1 MSIKVFEKEV
11 RMLSTIKQD
20 CPVSGIGVRAH
31 LVRTAALLVS
41 MATFS
46 CLASDPILIETS
58 DFRLTVGTNAVVKSI
73 VVKATGVE
81 AVDASMD
88 VPLCA
93 AVQDRPFNNEIKLIQ
108 PNKRT
113 VYPATGLRWDGDRL
127 VASFEHRQY
136 EAVLA
141 VRKGAGYVAVELE
154 DFRCDR
160 KSTYDYLRMDI
171 PPVASFKVLQIP
183 VRNRKNF
190 GDWLNAVWDETAA
203 VAVVG
208 TSPYPDIDHEKR
220 GESKILFG
228 EVFSGRKLRG
238 AGAALIAA
246 PGREAFLDAMDALE
260 RDYGLP
266 RGVQSRRSQYLEEFI
281 FHLSAGF
288 SPKTLD
294 ETIAY
299 AQKGG
304 FRLVTFGMSHVTDEI
319 GSWGRFGDYDL
330 RKDFYPN
337 GTNDLRKVL
346 DRFHEAGIKVGLH
359 TLHSHIGL
367 KSRYV
372 TPVADMRLNKTRR
385 FTLAEALP
393 SGTNDIASLAVL
405 EPTADTVMYEPCRVL
420 QFGGELL
427 SYKSYTTEPPYRFLG
442 VKRGAWNTT
451 PTAHPRG
458 EIGGI
463 LDISEFGTPMSCY
476 LDQNTDLQD
485 EVAAKIATYYNC
497 GFDYIYLDGSEGVNR
512 PFNYHVANGQYRL
525 WKHLRPEPLFGEGA
539 AKTHFGWHMLAGAN
553 AFDCFSP
560 KIFKEKLRE
569 FPFKQAPFT
578 WQDMS
583 RVDFG
588 WWGFWAP
595 GSKDW
600 WKETVGVQA
609 DMWEYGAS
617 VATAWKCAG
626 SILMPLN
633 ELEKHKRVNDI
644 LETMR
649 RWAEVRRAGG
659 VKESWREE
667 LKRDYMQEHHLIKLA
682 DGSYDLV
689 RYWQV
694 TAGVGEDA
702 GLPVRSFVFERD
714 GYTWIVYW
722 HAFAEGKMRLGLA
735 ADKVAVFDEFAG
747 TPVPIRA
754 VDGGVVI
761 PADNRKYLRV
771 ALPRKTVVDAM
782 QSATMQ

>member
-58 DFRLTVGTNAVVKSI
+58 DFRLTVGTNAVVKSL

-81 AVDASMD
+81 TVDASMD

-113 VYPATGLRWDGDRL
+113 VYPATGLRWEGDRL

-171 PPVASFKVLQIP
+171 PPVASFKVLQVP

-228 EVFSGRKLRG
+228 EIFSGRKLRG

-266 RGVQSRRSQYLEEFI
+266 RGVQSRRSPYLEEFI

-372 TPVADMRLNKTRR
+372 TPVADIRLNKTRR

-393 SGTNDIASLAVL
+393 SGTNDIASVAVL

-722 HAFAEGKMRLGLA
+722 HAFAEGKVRLGLA

-771 ALPRKTVVDAM
+771 ALPRKAVVDAM

>member
-58 DFRLTVGTNAVVKSI
+58 DFRLTVGTNAVVKSL

-81 AVDASMD
+81 TVDASMD

-113 VYPATGLRWDGDRL
+113 VYPATGLRWEGDRL

-171 PPVASFKVLQIP
+171 PPVASFKVLQVP

-228 EVFSGRKLRG
+228 EIFSGRKLRG

-266 RGVQSRRSQYLEEFI
+266 RGVQSRRSPYLEEFI

-722 HAFAEGKMRLGLA
+722 HAFAEGKVRLGLA

-771 ALPRKTVVDAM
+771 ALPRKAVVDAM

>member
-1 MSIKVFEKEV
+1 MSIKAFEKEI
-11 RMLSTIKQD
+11 RMVSTIKQD
-20 CPVSGIGVRAH
+20 CPLPRAH
-31 LVRTAALLVS
+31 WVRTAALLVS
-41 MATFS
+41 MATCS

-58 DFRLTVGTNAVVKSI
+58 DFRLTVGTNAVVKSL
-73 VVKATGVE
+73 VVKATGE
-81 AVDASMD
+81 ETVDASMD

-127 VASFEHRQY
+127 VASFDHRQY

-220 GESKILFG
+220 GGSKILFG
-228 EVFSGRKLRG
+228 EIFSGRKLRG

-266 RGVQSRRSQYLEEFI
+266 RGVQSRRSPYLEEFI
-281 FHLSAGF
+281 FHLSVGF

-299 AQKGG
+299 AKKGG

-346 DRFHEAGIKVGLH
+346 DRFHAAGIKVGLH

-372 TPVADMRLNKTRR
+372 TPVADIRLNKTRR

-393 SGTNDIASLAVL
+393 SGTNDIASVAVL

-427 SYKSYTTEPPYRFLG
+427 SYESYTTEPPYRFLG

-747 TPVPIRA
+747 NPVPICA

-761 PADNRKYLRV
+761 PADSRKYLRV

>member
-1 MSIKVFEKEV
+1 MSIKAFKKEI
-11 RMLSTIKQD
+11 RMVSTIKQD
-20 CPVSGIGVRAH
+20 SPLPRAH
-31 LVRTAALLVS
+31 WVRTAALLVS

-73 VVKATGVE
+73 VVKATGE
-81 AVDASMD
+81 ETVDASMD

-127 VASFEHRQY
+127 VASFDHRQY

-171 PPVASFKVLQIP
+171 PPIASFKVLQIP

-220 GESKILFG
+220 GGSKILFG
-228 EVFSGRKLRG
+228 EIFSGRKLRG

-266 RGVQSRRSQYLEEFI
+266 RGVQSRRSPYLEEFI

-299 AQKGG
+299 AKKGG
-304 FRLVTFGMSHVTDEI
+304 FRLVTFGMGHVTDEI

-372 TPVADMRLNKTRR
+372 TPVADIRLNKTRR

-393 SGTNDIASLAVL
+393 YGTNDIASVAVL
-405 EPTADTVMYEPCRVL
+405 EPTVDTVMYEPCRVL

-427 SYKSYTTEPPYRFLG
+427 SYESYTTEPPYRFLG

-747 TPVPIRA
+747 SPVPIRA

-771 ALPRKTVVDAM
+771 ALPRKAVVDAM

>member
-58 DFRLTVGTNAVVKSI
+58 DFRLTVGTNAVVKSL

-81 AVDASMD
+81 TVDASMD

-228 EVFSGRKLRG
+228 EIFSGRKLRG

-266 RGVQSRRSQYLEEFI
+266 RGVQSRRSPYLEEFI

-393 SGTNDIASLAVL
+393 SGTNDIASVAVL

-722 HAFAEGKMRLGLA
+722 HAFAEGKMRLCLA

-771 ALPRKTVVDAM
+771 ALPRKAVVDAM

>member
-1 MSIKVFEKEV
+1 MRIRKSEHPTLKLPALAAVV
-11 RMLSTIKQD
+11 SLSA
-20 CPVSGIGVRAH
+20 VS
-31 LVRTAALLVS
+31 AAPLP
-41 MATFS
+41 MAEGPG
-46 CLASDPILIETS
+46 LEASAAPANDVVIETS
-58 DFRLTVGTNAVVKSI
+58 DFRLTVGTNAIVKSLL
-73 VVKATGVE
+73 VKATGVE
-81 AVDASMD
+81 TAASALE

-113 VYPATGLRWDGDRL
+113 TYPATGLRWDGDRL
-127 VASFEHRQY
+127 IASFDHRQY
-136 EAVLA
+136 EAVIA
-141 VRKGAGYVAVELE
+141 VRKGDGYAAIELE

-160 KSTYDYLRMDI
+160 KSTYDYLKMDI
-171 PPVASFKVLQIP
+171 PPVASFRILQIP
-183 VRNRKNF
+183 VRSRKNF
-190 GDWLNAVWDETAA
+190 GDWLNAVWDEMAA

-208 TSPYPDIDHEKR
+208 TSPYPDIDHERR
-220 GESKILFG
+220 GGDKILFG
-228 EVFSGRKLRG
+228 ELFSGRKLRG

-266 RGVQSRRSQYLEEFI
+266 RGVQSRRSPYLEEFI
-281 FHLSAGF
+281 FHLSSGF

-294 ETIAY
+294 ETIGY
-299 AQKGG
+299 AKKGG

-319 GSWGRFGDYDL
+319 GSWGRYGDYDL
-330 RKDFYPN
+330 RKDFYPD
-337 GTNDLRKVL
+337 GTNDLRQVL
-346 DRFHEAGIKVGLH
+346 DRFHAAGIKVGLH

-372 TPVADMRLNKTRR
+372 TPVADIRLNKTRH

-393 SGTNDIASLAVL
+393 AGTNEVASLAVL

-420 QFGGELL
+420 QFGGELM
-427 SYKSYTTEPPYRFLG
+427 SYESYTSEPPYRFLG
-442 VKRGAWNTT
+442 VRRGAWNTT
-451 PTAHPRG
+451 PADHPRG

-463 LDISEFGTPMSCY
+463 LDISEFGSPMSCY

-485 EVAAKIATYYNC
+485 EVAAKIAVYYNC
-497 GFDYIYLDGSEGVNR
+497 GFDYVYLDGSEGVNR

-525 WKHLRPEPLFGEGA
+525 WKLLKPEPLFGEGA

-569 FPFKQAPFT
+569 FPFRQAPFT

-595 GSKDW
+595 GSVDW

-617 VATAWKCAG
+617 VATAWRCAG

-633 ELEKHKRVNDI
+633 ELRKHRRADDI

-649 RWAEVRRAGG
+649 RWAEVRRSGG
-659 VKESWREE
+659 VKDSWREE
-667 LKRDYMQEHHLIKLA
+667 LKRDYMQEHHLIRLA

-689 RYWQV
+689 RYWQA
-694 TAGVGEDA
+694 TAGVGEGA
-702 GLPVRSFVFERD
+702 KVPVRSFVFERD

-722 HAFAEGKMRLGLA
+722 HVDGEGMLSLPVK
-735 ADKVAVFDEFAG
+735 ADQVAVFDEFAG
-747 TPVPIRA
+747 KPVATRP
-754 VDGGVVI
+754 VGDGVAI
-761 PADNRKYLRV
+761 PAGNRRYMRTTMSRQT
-771 ALPRKTVVDAM
+771 AIEAM
-782 QSATMQ
+782 RSATILRD